1 MRDARRPLNSGVRPL
16 PPFNAYGTLLAEA
29 EIVMSYQRKSLLTP
43 EEYLAIERKSETKG
57 EFYAGEVFAMVGAS
71 RRHNLIAANIIRVL
85 GNQLLER
92 PCNVYPSDM
101 RVKVSATGKYTYPDV
116 VVACEEE
123 LFDDEEKD
131 TLLNPVL
138 IVEVLS
144 ESTEAYDRGKK
155 FEQYQYIESL
165 TEYLLVTQEPYR
177 VEQYVRQSNREWRYS
192 EYHSANDVINISVL
206 GCQLSLKDVYAKVA

>member
-1 MRDARRPLNSGVRPL
+1 
-16 PPFNAYGTLLAEA
+16 
-29 EIVMSYQRKSLLTP
+29 MSYQRKSLLTP

-57 EFYAGEVFAMVGAS
+57 EFYSGEVFAMVGAS
-71 RRHNLIAANIIRVL
+71 KRHNLIAANVIRVL
-85 GNQLLER
+85 GNQLLDR

-138 IVEVLS
+138 IIEVLS

-155 FEQYQYIESL
+155 FEHYQYIESL
-165 TEYLLVTQEPYR
+165 TDYLLVTQNHT
-177 VEQYVRQSNREWRYS
+177 VSS
-192 EYHSANDVINISVL
+192 SI
-206 GCQLSLKDVYAKVA
+206 

>member
-1 MRDARRPLNSGVRPL
+1 LNQTLAQHKNRRRVIALS
-16 PPFNAYGTLLAEA
+16 
-29 EIVMSYQRKSLLTP
+29 SQRKTLLTP
-43 EEYLAIERKSETKG
+43 EEYLAIERKSETRN
-57 EFYAGEVFAMVGAS
+57 EYFAGEVFAMVGAS
-71 RRHNLIAANIIRVL
+71 KRHNLITANLIRVL
-85 GNQLLER
+85 GNQLINR

-131 TLLNPVL
+131 TLLNPVV
-138 IVEVLS
+138 IIEVLS

-155 FEQYQYIESL
+155 FEHYQQTVSL
-165 TEYLLVTQEPYR
+165 TEYLLVAQEPYR

-192 EYHSANDVINISVL
+192 EYHNAEDTVSISVINCEL
-206 GCQLSLKDVYAKVA
+206 ALKDVYAKVV